1 VLRLHKFDGLSH
13 GEVAARLGIS
23 KSAVEKHMAV
33 AMAHLRRLLAAEV
46 SDSPRRLEDGGGPDT
61 VETGAK

>member
-23 KSAVEKHMAV
+23 KSAVEKHT
-33 AMAHLRRLLAAEV
+33 AEV